1 MTNTIELTQE
11 LHQNFIDFSYE
22 ANSQRAF
29 ADARDGLKPGQRA
42 CLWEMYDKGYLSSKP
57 HVKSA
62 KISGG
67 VIANWWPH
75 GDQAIYDTFA
85 RMSQPWINNIPEV
98 DWHGANGSQ
107 IISGEAAAS
116 RYTEA
121 RLAKVTE
128 EGMFA
133 GIKKDAVPMIKN
145 FSEDADWPEVLPAI
159 LPRLMINGCQGIGVT
174 IANVWLPHN
183 LKELYTAICEFL
195 ETNTIEYTKLYPD
208 FPSGGI
214 IINQKDIHTIYETGK
229 GKVILRAKT
238 EIKNNSI
245 FITEFPYQV
254 YVEPWMD
261 SVKKLIA
268 DGTIDGI
275 EDIYNRSSQKNG
287 ILVEVECSNNP
298 GVILNQL
305 FNATDLQKSYN
316 ANQYALVGKTP
327 ILLNFKEYLKI
338 YIEHNLNCIKREAEF
353 DLKKAKARA
362 EIVEGLIKALED
374 IDNIIALIKSSESA
388 ATARV
393 ALQNKYNFTSNQ
405 SKAIVDMKLG
415 RLAHLEGIELQNE
428 LNDLTSTIEN
438 CNNIIANKDSM
449 QVNIFRERLESLV
462 KKYSKP
468 RKTEVMQIE
477 LPSKT
482 QKEIE
487 EVMPEDVVVVVTK
500 TGDVKRIPKTSFRAQ
515 NRAGRGVKTIDDVLL
530 TTISTNTI
538 DTLMIFTNKGK
549 LYRLL
554 VDKVPVGTNISRGT
568 NLASLCNF
576 EPQEKICA
584 VSSLHRDTN
593 AEYVIFFTKNGL
605 VKKTKLEEYQNLKK
619 TTGIQAIKFKDNDE
633 LVDVT
638 FVKDENLLVVTKQG
652 LAIQFASTAI
662 NPIGRVAVGVRAVKL
677 GENDYVIAG
686 LPISKKQYLAV
697 FTEKG
702 LGKMTELTEY
712 PIQTRGG
719 KGIYTYKPS
728 IATGELIAAI
738 LINKEDS
745 VLITGKPNSICISGS
760 EIPIGSRI
768 MLGNIIIKNS
778 KVTGAIK
785 L

>member
-1 MTNTIELTQE
+1 MNKTVELTQE
-11 LHQNFIDFSYE
+11 LHQNFIDFAYE

-42 CLWEMYDKGYLSSKP
+42 CLWEMYDKGYTSSKP

-75 GDQAIYDTFA
+75 GDVAIYDTFA

-107 IISGEAAAS
+107 IISGEAAAA

-128 EGMFA
+128 EGMFV
-133 GIKKDAVPMIKN
+133 GIKKHNVPMIKN
-145 FSEDADWPEVLPAI
+145 FSEDAEWPEVLPAV

-214 IINQKDIHTIYETGK
+214 IINQKDVHTIYETGK
-229 GKVILRAKT
+229 GKIILRAKT

-305 FNATDLQKSYN
+305 FNTTDLQKSYN

-338 YIEHNLNCIKREAEF
+338 YIEHNLSCIKKEAEF
-353 DLKKAKARA
+353 DLKKAKVRA
-362 EIVEGLIKALED
+362 EIVEGLIKALAT
-374 IDNIIALIKSSESA
+374 IDEIIALIKSSESA
-388 ATARV
+388 AAARI
-393 ALQNKYNFTSNQ
+393 ALQSKYQFTENQ
-405 SKAIVDMKLG
+405 AKAIVDMKLG

-428 LNDLTSTIEN
+428 LDDLISTIEN
-438 CNNIIANKDSM
+438 CNNIIANKDSL

-468 RKTEVMQIE
+468 RKTKVMQIE
-477 LPSKT
+477 LDPKK
-482 QKEIE
+482 KEIE
-487 EVMPEDVVVVVTK
+487 EVVPEDVVVVVSK
-500 TGDVKRIPKTSFRAQ
+500 TGDVKRIPKHLFKSQ
-515 NRAGRGVKTIDDVLL
+515 NRAGKGVKTIDDVILD
-530 TTISTNTI
+530 TISTNTI
-538 DTLMIFTNKGK
+538 DTLMVFTNKGK
-549 LYRLL
+549 LYRVL
-554 VDKVPVGTNISRGT
+554 VDKIPVGTNASRGT
-568 NLASLCNF
+568 NITSLCNF
-576 EPQEKICA
+576 EPNENICA
-584 VSSLHRDTN
+584 VSSLYRDTN
-593 AEYVIFFTKNGL
+593 AEYVLFFTKNGL
-605 VKKTKLEEYQNLKK
+605 IKKTKLDEYKDTKK
-619 TTGIQAIKFKDNDE
+619 STGIQAIKFKEDDE
-633 LVDVT
+633 LVNVT
-638 FVKDENLLVVTKQG
+638 FVKDEEVLVITKNG
-652 LAIQFASTAI
+652 YSIHFDTKSITPVGRIAS
-662 NPIGRVAVGVRAVKL
+662 GVRAIKL
-677 GENDYVIAG
+677 DEDDEVIIG
-686 LPISKKQYLAV
+686 TPIGNREYLAI

-702 LGKMTELTEY
+702 LGKMTSIQDY
-712 PIQTRGG
+712 PIQLRGG

-728 IATGELIAAI
+728 LATGDIVAAI
-738 LINKEDS
+738 MLKTEDQVLLI
-745 VLITGKPNSICISGS
+745 GKPNSICISAK
-760 EIPIGSRI
+760 EIPVGNRI
-768 MLGNIIIKNS
+768 MVGNVMIQNS
-778 KVTGAIK
+778 KIIGATK